1 MMITMA
7 RVSPMIDAKSILRG
21 VSELETSSWSFFF
34 EIFRRGLEVVFVVVV
49 FFDCVCLAVIF

>member
-34 EIFRRGLEVVFVVVV
+34 EIFRCGLEVVFVVVV
-49 FFDCVCLAVIF
+49 FF